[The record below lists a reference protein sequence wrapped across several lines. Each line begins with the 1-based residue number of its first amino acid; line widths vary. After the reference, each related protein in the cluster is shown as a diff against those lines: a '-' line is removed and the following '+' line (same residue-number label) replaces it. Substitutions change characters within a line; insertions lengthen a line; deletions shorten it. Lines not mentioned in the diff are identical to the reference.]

1 MATGL
6 EPAFASGRPLWP
18 MAGMALADL
27 EPDDPDLAIPHGAL
41 QNGVREAPERRFAAN
56 HNDQITHQP
65 AEPLGP
71 KPSKTPDL
79 KRKWKLALLASCI
92 FHVAAALVFIQ
103 INDEAVQVEGAD
115 FAGIASLG
123 NASADQSEAGENS
136 IDVTMVTMLDAVP
149 VDTVEAEAVPVDE
162 VVEETVTAQAV
173 TSDVET
179 VKPVEET
186 PVQPIDETKAEQVQP
201 TERVETTPVESQTAA
216 QAERVEA
223 EPVENMPAPAVAET
237 VPEVLATDRAELV
250 DDDNFVQQPAKAQA
264 AETVEAAEAEQL
276 ESARVKPVEEAKPAQ
291 DVKPKPQAEAKA
303 KPVERKAEPAKPARE
318 EKKPAAEKKTAKP
331 KKAEGRKVAE
341 KAEEKTKKSGNRGNN
356 QTEARRGQADGRETG
371 DNQQASRGGSKNGK
385 VGNAAVSNYP
395 GKVRS
400 KLARAARS
408 IRAKGSGEVV
418 VAFAVNSSGGV
429 RSARVAR
436 SSGIASVDQAALQ
449 AVSKASPFP
458 PIPDGAGR
466 STWEFSVPLAFK
478 R

>member
-6 EPAFASGRPLWP
+6 EPVFASGRPLWP

-27 EPDDPDLAIPHGAL
+27 EPNDPELAIPHGAL

-56 HNDQITHQP
+56 HNDLITHRP
-65 AEPLGP
+65 AEPLSP
-71 KPSKTPDL
+71 KPSKSPDL
-79 KRKWKLALLASCI
+79 KRKWKLALLASCV

-103 INDEAVQVEGAD
+103 VNDDAVQVEGAD

-123 NASADQSEAGENS
+123 YASADQSEAGENS
-136 IDVTMVTMLDAVP
+136 VDVTMVTMLDAVP
-149 VDTVEAEAVPVDE
+149 VDTVEAQAVPVDE

-173 TSDVET
+173 TADVET

-186 PVQPIDETKAEQVQP
+186 PVEPVNEAKTEQA
-201 TERVETTPVESQTAA
+201 RVDAMPVESQTAA
-216 QAERVEA
+216 QTERMEA
-223 EPVENMPAPAVAET
+223 EPVESMPAPAVTET

-250 DDDNFVQQPAKAQA
+250 DDDNFVQQTAKAQA
-264 AETVEAAEAEQL
+264 AEAVEAAEAEPV
-276 ESARVKPVEEAKPAQ
+276 ESARVKPVEETKPAQ

-303 KPVERKAEPAKPARE
+303 KPVEKKAEPARE

-331 KKAEGRKVAE
+331 KKAEAKKVAE

-356 QTEARRGQADGRETG
+356 QTDARRGQADGRETG

-395 GKVRS
+395 GKVAA
-400 KLARAARS
+400 KLRRAM
-408 IRAKGSGEVV
+408 RAVPRRTAAK
-418 VAFAVNSSGGV
+418 ASSELRIKFTVGAGGGV
-429 RSARVAR
+429 SGIRIAR
-436 SSGIASVDQAALQ
+436 SSGSSEVDQIALALVRRAA
-449 AVSKASPFP
+449 PFP
-458 PIPDGAGR
+458 PIPEGAGR
-466 STWEFSVPLAFK
+466 SSWAFELPIGF